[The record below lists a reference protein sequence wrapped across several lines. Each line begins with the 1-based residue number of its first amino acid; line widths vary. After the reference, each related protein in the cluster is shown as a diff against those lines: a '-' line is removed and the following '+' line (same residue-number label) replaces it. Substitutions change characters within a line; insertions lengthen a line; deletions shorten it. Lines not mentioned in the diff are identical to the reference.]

1 MWPSMKSYNRNI
13 KYGKR
18 LAQRDPSLFEWGTR
32 DGLDPL
38 ANNLVAFPDSQLSTH
53 SNRMQSEVEELA
65 RWLEDGIQDS
75 EDPWKVAVPSDVM
88 VAATSPTGYKF
99 SSREKDEEQTKS
111 LEPIDFARFDDDFT
125 VFVSASSAEDHDRKS
140 GYFTPAEDGCEDHD
154 GLKPPV
160 DGMRMYNP
168 LASVSD
174 FGGSEGSQESSRII
188 SDDEGEGLPTRE
200 EILETSS
207 KIFGQRGKLPLTANS
222 LGSLKSSLHEETGV
236 DETQVD
242 GEDIAP
248 FDLSKV
254 FGALQQMKEDI
265 SGMEN
270 EDERRK
276 AAARVALGL
285 VYGLDAK
292 GDF

>member
-1 MWPSMKSYNRNI
+1 MWPSMKSHNRNI

-88 VAATSPTGYKF
+88 VASPTGYKF

-125 VFVSASSAEDHDRKS
+125 VFVSASSAEDHDRKL

-222 LGSLKSSLHEETGV
+222 LGSPKSSLHEETGV

-292 GDF
+292 GNF